1 QQLGGRQALSGVG
14 LSLDAADSQRVRLL
28 HDTRRRS
35 VRHPGERPA
44 GQLVAP
50 GRHKRH
56 VADEFPAHHTFHPGH
71 LRQQHR
77 HRLQRA
83 LHHPGQTMKEKVA
96 TYTRSQRSQGL
107 TEFAIIAPII
117 LLLTFGIIDF
127 GRALY
132 LYITLQQAAN
142 EGARVAVRASYF
154 VDPNGATHTWPTD
167 SDVATAITGHAV
179 IMNLANNPACPNG
192 PLPNNGVALGSP
204 SLPAANTGW
213 IFITDPSQ
221 AGNGT
226 PNGPRGGL
234 GTYPPP
240 NLGAGCNVVTPAVGN
255 EAIKVTLWYT
265 FQPVTP
271 IIQQVVGNN
280 IVITAYAIYRAEY
293 SN

>member
-1 QQLGGRQALSGVG
+1 V
-14 LSLDAADSQRVRLL
+14 
-28 HDTRRRS
+28 
-35 VRHPGERPA
+35 
-44 GQLVAP
+44 
-50 GRHKRH
+50 
-56 VADEFPAHHTFHPGH
+56 
-71 LRQQHR
+71 
-77 HRLQRA
+77 
-83 LHHPGQTMKEKVA
+83 KEKAVS
-96 TYTRSQRSQGL
+96 YTRSQRSQGL

-154 VDPNGATHTWPTD
+154 IDPNGNTHTWPNDT
-167 SDVATAITGHAV
+167 DVANAVQGHAV
-179 IMNLANNPACPNG
+179 IMNLANYPACPNG
-192 PLPNNGVALGSP
+192 PLPNNGNPVGSP
-204 SLPAANTGW
+204 QLPASNTGW
-213 IFITDPSQ
+213 IFITDPS
-221 AGNGT
+221 AGGT
-226 PNGPRGGL
+226 GVPNGPRGGL

-240 NLGAGCNVVTPAVGN
+240 GAGCNAIQPAVGN
-255 EAIKVTLWYT
+255 EPIKVTLWYT